1 MKSLKKK
8 LECKALTVYACYGKQ
23 QPDRLLCYVG
33 KQAIICQNY
42 KQKWTIFLHN
52 WFLSKNRLQR
62 ICLLFSK
69 QSILD
74 DQGLISKGLE
84 EKDNTC
90 LTFLSY
96 FPKNTQI
103 EGKLL
108 HRFTTTLVSANNL
121 RISKDI
127 KCCERFCSKEKC
139 SLLQKRS
146 LINCV
151 FFGKMIPKNTQNLF
165 MNYLW

>member
-74 DQGLISKGLE
+74 DQRPE
-84 EKDNTC
+84 
-90 LTFLSY
+90 
-96 FPKNTQI
+96 P
-103 EGKLL
+103 KLL
-108 HRFTTTLVSANNL
+108 SNLTIISLFLLENQFTVLSFQLCFKLICFCGSLKKVFMILSVVGWWWGVQATSSAIRNNL
-121 RISKDI
+121 VTFSHVNFCLKGNL
-127 KCCERFCSKEKC
+127 CC
-139 SLLQKRS
+139 
-146 LINCV
+146 
-151 FFGKMIPKNTQNLF
+151 PLF
-165 MNYLW
+165 SHVCARK